1 MTEIQNHSVFSE
13 EKKNLFWTV
22 CIPIRI
28 ALVVLVYNR
37 IFPNVFV
44 AIGLAC
50 IGISFFTVYVFKLRM
65 NAPESSR
72 TTTWWHEYRVYHGA
86 LYILAAILSL
96 FDQRLAAIPLLI
108 DVILGISLQIFA
120 NNGWHD
126 FNFVRRSRQ
135 TLLL

>member
-13 EKKNLFWTV
+13 QKKNLFWTV

-28 ALVVLVYNR
+28 ALVVLVYTC
-37 IFPNVFV
+37 IFPNILV
-44 AIGLAC
+44 AVGLAC
-50 IGISFFTVYVFKLRM
+50 IGISFITVYALKLRM

-86 LYILAAILSL
+86 LYILAAIFSL
-96 FDQRLAAIPLLI
+96 FDQRLAAIPLVI

-120 NNGWHD
+120 NDG
-126 FNFVRRSRQ
+126 
-135 TLLL
+135 

>member
-13 EKKNLFWTV
+13 QKKNLFWTV

-28 ALVVLVYNR
+28 ALVVLVYTR
-37 IFPNVFV
+37 IFTNFLV

-50 IGISFFTVYVFKLRM
+50 IGISFITVYAFKLRM

-72 TTTWWHEYRVYHGA
+72 TTTWWHKYRVYHGA
-86 LYILAAILSL
+86 LYILSSILCL
-96 FDQRLAAIPLLI
+96 FDQRFAAIPLVI

-120 NNGWHD
+120 NNGWYD
-126 FNFVRRSRQ
+126 FIFVRHSRQ

>member
-13 EKKNLFWTV
+13 QKKNLFWTV

-28 ALVVLVYNR
+28 ALAVLVYTR

-44 AIGLAC
+44 VVGLAC
-50 IGISFFTVYVFKLRM
+50 IGISFITVYSFKLRM

-108 DVILGISLQIFA
+108 DVILGISLQIFV
-120 NNGWHD
+120 NDGWHD
-126 FNFVRRSRQ
+126 FNFLQR
-135 TLLL
+135 